1 MRTLVLTLSLPDI
14 PEDTSRARQ
23 VFEALSEYQA
33 AVFTNNRDPI
43 RAPDDAVGL
52 DGNGTF
58 TAANGVV
65 IREGMA

>member
-33 AVFTNNRDPI
+33 AVFANNRNPYS
-43 RAPDDAVGL
+43 APQNGVGL
-52 DGNGTF
+52 NGRGTF

-65 IREGMA
+65 IREELP

>member
-1 MRTLVLTLSLPDI
+1 MKTLVLTLSLPEI

-33 AVFTNNRDPI
+33 AVFANNRRPFG
-43 RAPDDAVGL
+43 APPDGVGL

-58 TAANGVV
+58 TAANGVT